1 MKGRILLRRIP
12 SDLFRFYSNQGPK
25 VALYAYLRWRLCPF
39 EQIEKHIPM
48 EGKIIDIGCGY
59 GLLANF
65 LTLKSSKRDITG
77 VDLSEKRISI
87 AQETTHNR
95 NKIRFKLVNVLD
107 LQLGEYCAM
116 VMSDFLHHIDH
127 KAQEELLN
135 RCHQKIS
142 PGGLLIIEEV
152 DNKPLCKYWF
162 NTAVD
167 IMLNIGEG
175 IYFRNQREFRELLE
189 RIGFKVS
196 IEKAHKGIPLSDIL
210 YICRK

>member
-1 MKGRILLRRIP
+1 MLGRIP
-12 SDLFRFYSNQGPK
+12 SELFRFYSSQGLK

-39 EQIEKHIPM
+39 EEMEKYVPN

-65 LTLKSSKRDITG
+65 LALKSNRRDVIG
-77 VDLSEKRISI
+77 VDLSGKRISV
-87 AQETTHNR
+87 AQKTTDSR
-95 NKIRFKLVNVLD
+95 RKIRFKLVNVLD
-107 LQLGEYCAM
+107 LQLGKYRAM
-116 VMSDFLHHIDH
+116 LMSDFLHHIDY
-127 KAQEELLN
+127 KAQEELLA
-135 RCHQKIS
+135 RCYQKIS

-162 NTAVD
+162 NTIVD
-167 IMLNIGEG
+167 RMLNIGEG
-175 IYFRNQREFRELLE
+175 IFFRNQREFQELLE

-196 IEKAHKGIPLSDIL
+196 IKKAHKGLPLSDIL